1 MPSGAARPGGGGV
14 RQLCLFPELFGG
26 RESLPA
32 APERARPSPE
42 ARELAEALRLVLRQA
57 PLVLASPRLS
67 EFERELLGR
76 LARRAATCLAAEAG
90 CGGGGELDLPA

>member
-1 MPSGAARPGGGGV
+1 MPSGAARLGGDGI

-42 ARELAEALRLVLRQA
+42 AQELAEALRLVLRQA
-57 PLVLASPRLS
+57 PLVLASPRLP
-67 EFERELLGR
+67 EFERELLRR
-76 LARRAATCLAAEAG
+76 LARRAAACLAAEAG
-90 CGGGGELDLPA
+90 GEGLDLPA

>member
-1 MPSGAARPGGGGV
+1 MPSGATRPGGDGI

-26 RESLPA
+26 CESLPA

-42 ARELAEALRLVLRQA
+42 AQELAEALRLVLRQA

-67 EFERELLGR
+67 ESERELLGR
-76 LARRAATCLAAEAG
+76 LARRAAACLAAEAG
-90 CGGGGELDLPA
+90 GEGLDLPA